1 MQDSENS
8 QEEFNQTSGVT
19 KHVILRGG
27 FLLLTLLFMF
37 FRAAYTGNGW
47 WVLISLFLGFGFA
60 VVWFF
65 FILIEGF
72 ILYSKKKNNVA
83 NINMIMIVISLLISG
98 IMFFY
103 IHH

>member
-65 FILIEGF
+65 FILIESF
-72 ILYSKKKNNVA
+72 ILYSKKKNNLA